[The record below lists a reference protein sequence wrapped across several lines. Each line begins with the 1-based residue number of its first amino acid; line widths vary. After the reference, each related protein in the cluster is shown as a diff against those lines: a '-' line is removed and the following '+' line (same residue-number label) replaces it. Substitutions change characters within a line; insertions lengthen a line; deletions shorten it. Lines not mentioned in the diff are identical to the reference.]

1 MIRFTNY
8 KFAFWL
14 ICCQLNFIVGI
25 SYLSAQNTT
34 QEKAI
39 HTAYTQDKISGTQ
52 TQLEK
57 LNRELD
63 VAFKTID
70 NPFNRY
76 WLSYGLYNQAL
87 LAGIQ
92 EDENKAESLVDRSI
106 ELLNPLR
113 KDAES
118 LALLSLAQ
126 GYSTQFKGYFA
137 LMRIGRNA
145 VLNAQQAAVLNPKSL
160 RANLAVAIND
170 FYTPKTFG
178 GGKLTLEYLNN
189 AMKATTLKPQ
199 DSLPNWGKP
208 NVYELLVKY
217 YRKNKQFN
225 IAQDYLNQGLEE
237 FPASELLQGLK

>member
-1 MIRFTNY
+1 
-8 KFAFWL
+8 
-14 ICCQLNFIVGI
+14 
-25 SYLSAQNTT
+25 
-34 QEKAI
+34 
-39 HTAYTQDKISGTQ
+39 
-52 TQLEK
+52 
-57 LNRELD
+57 
-63 VAFKTID
+63 
-70 NPFNRY
+70 
-76 WLSYGLYNQAL
+76 
-87 LAGIQ
+87 
-92 EDENKAESLVDRSI
+92 
-106 ELLNPLR
+106 
-113 KDAES
+113 
-118 LALLSLAQ
+118 
-126 GYSTQFKGYFA
+126 
-137 LMRIGRNA
+137 MRIGRNA

-189 AMKATTLKPQ
+189 AMKATTPKPQ